1 MGRKAEGLKKQEIAW
16 LQSALL
22 KLELDNRSTF
32 MNFKYLALASGL
44 FFGGLSFS
52 ATTMALPTMS
62 ITGDISLGF
71 SISPLDGGGGA
82 TDLAQAVKID
92 VNLDK
97 AVVTN
102 TPVGILGGFLAFG
115 SSVTYKDFFLDG
127 TTGFPISPLWFGN
140 GVSFSLESMSGLSQ
154 SLGSLSVFG
163 TGVMSAVGYLDTAYA
178 WSFSADSPGE
188 GSFSASA
195 ANTPI
200 PVPEPGTLALL
211 GLGLAGLG
219 AARRRQ
225 KS

>member
-52 ATTMALPTMS
+52 ATTMAIPTMY

-71 SISPLDGGGGA
+71 DISPLDGNGVA
-82 TDLAQAVKID
+82 TDLAQAVEISVIDKI
-92 VNLDK
+92 
-97 AVVTN
+97 AAVTN
-102 TPVGILGGFLAFG
+102 NPTGILGDFFNFIDT
-115 SSVTYKDFFLDG
+115 VTYFDFLLDG
-127 TTGFPISPLWFGN
+127 TGLSPLWFSN
-140 GVSFSLESMSGLSQ
+140 DVSFNLLSTSGLSQ
-154 SLGSLSVFG
+154 SVGSLSIFG
-163 TGVMSAVGYLDTAYA
+163 TGVMSATNYLDTAYS
-178 WSFSADSPGE
+178 WSFSADSTGE
-188 GSFSASA
+188 AAFSASS
-195 ANTPI
+195 ANSPV